1 VALKIKRVLITQ
13 PKPEADKSPYFEIAK
28 KLKLQLEFKSFTDIV
43 PYTSKEFRQ
52 EKINILQH
60 SAIIFNSKNMVD
72 LFFNLIKEL
81 RLEMPVEMK
90 YFCVNEG
97 TALYIQKYIQL
108 RKRKVFYGKSTE
120 KDLLSVLK
128 THPDENY
135 LYLCSDLRK
144 PEIPIFLKK
153 NKIKFKEGV
162 VCYTKSADLHEMNLN
177 EFDLIAFFSAAAV
190 KSLHDNFPKFKQE
203 HIVIATFGESTA
215 KAATDMKLSVGVNA
229 PTPECPSMSMALES
243 YITKNNKEAAKE
255 KQ

>member
-1 VALKIKRVLITQ
+1 VALKVKRVLITQ
-13 PKPEADKSPYFEIAK
+13 PKPETDKSPYFDLAK
-28 KLKLQLEFKSFTDIV
+28 KLKLQLDFKSFTDIV

-52 EKINILQH
+52 EKISILQH

-81 RLEMPVEMK
+81 RLEMPPEMK

-120 KDLLSVLK
+120 KDMLSVLK
-128 THPDENY
+128 SHADENY

-144 PEIPIFLKK
+144 PEVPNFLKK

-162 VCYTKSADLHEMNLN
+162 VCYTKSADLKSMNPN
-177 EFDLIAFFSAAAV
+177 DYDLIAFFSTAAV
-190 KSLHDNFPKFKQE
+190 KSLKDNFPKFKQGDT
-203 HIVIATFGESTA
+203 IIATFGDATA
-215 KAATDMKLSVGVNA
+215 KSAKDAKLAVSVNA
-229 PTPECPSMSMALES
+229 PTPECPSMSLALEQF
-243 YITKNNKEAAKE
+243 ITKNNKEAAKE
-255 KQ
+255 K

>member
-1 VALKIKRVLITQ
+1 MALKIKRVLITQ
-13 PKPEADKSPYFEIAK
+13 PKPETDKSPYFDVAK
-28 KLKLQLEFKSFTDIV
+28 KLKLQLEFRSFTEIV

-60 SAIIFNSKNMVD
+60 TAIIFNSKNMVD

-81 RLEMPVEMK
+81 KLEMPPEMK

-128 THPDENY
+128 SHPDENY

-144 PEIPIFLKK
+144 PEVPNFLKK
-153 NKIKFKEGV
+153 FKIKFKEGV
-162 VCYTKSADLHEMNLN
+162 VCYTKSAKLTDINLAD
-177 EFDLIAFFSAAAV
+177 FDLIAFFSPAAV
-190 KSLHDNFPKFKQE
+190 TSVKDNFAKFKQGN
-203 HIVIATFGESTA
+203 IVFATFGKATA
-215 KAATDMKLSVGVNA
+215 KAIEALGYKAQVTA
-229 PTPECPSMSMALES
+229 PTPDCPSMSMALEAF
-243 YITKNNKEAAKE
+243 ITRNNKEAAKE
-255 KQ
+255 K